1 MIANHYSAR
10 LSARDLEMIRTI
22 PVGGNWKDIP
32 ASIPSQRLQQIRE
45 SFARGEGSR
54 STYYGR
60 LRPDAP
66 AYTMNTYFTRPGNGC
81 HIHYAQDRVL
91 SHREAARLQSFPD
104 AFEFVGSKADVA
116 TQIGNAV
123 PPLLAFQIA
132 KQLGEPGRF
141 VDLFAGAGGLGLGF
155 VWAGWKPLVASD
167 ISARFLETYGL
178 NIHREVVVGDIREP
192 AVAADIADRAAAGRR
207 GRSSPLLVLGGPPC
221 QGFSTAGHAR
231 SMRDERNHLFLDYR
245 RLVDQLEP
253 DLFLFENVTG
263 LLNMEQGRVF
273 EHVCSILS
281 DGVNDLAVWKL
292 RAEQF
297 ATPQRRTRV
306 VIVGA
311 RAARAPAPPP
321 PITAF
326 PPHDAAR
333 AGLGVPP
340 SVAEALD
347 DLPPLVA
354 GEDGSERDYLSPPR
368 NAYQSLMRSVLGAD
382 EFVAAYEP
390 ALASAANGAQIQLQ
404 LVAQ

>member
-1 MIANHYSAR
+1 
-10 LSARDLEMIRTI
+10 MIRAI

-32 ASIPSQRLQQIRE
+32 ASIPSQRLRQIRE

-104 AFEFVGSKADVA
+104 AFEFMGSKADVA
-116 TQIGNAV
+116 TQVGNAV

-132 KQLGEPGRF
+132 RQLGEPGHF

-167 ISARFLETYGL
+167 ISGRFLKTYEL
-178 NIHREVVVGDIREP
+178 NIHREVVVGDIRDP
-192 AVAADIADRAAAGRR
+192 VVAAEIAHRATKRRR
-207 GRSSPLLVLGGPPC
+207 GGSSPLIVLGGPPC
-221 QGFSTAGHAR
+221 QGFSTAGRAR
-231 SMRDERNHLFLDYR
+231 SMRDERNHLVLDYR
-245 RLVDQLEP
+245 RLVDRLEP

-273 EHVCSILS
+273 EHVCAILA

-311 RAARAPAPPP
+311 RAGCAPAPPP
-321 PITAF
+321 PITTF
-326 PPHDAAR
+326 PAHEAAT
-333 AGLGVPP
+333 AGLAVPP
-340 SVAEALD
+340 SASEALD
-347 DLPPLVA
+347 DLPSLVA
-354 GEDGSERDYLSPPR
+354 GEDGSALDYVSAPSNP
-368 NAYQSLMRSVLGAD
+368 YQALMRSVVGAD
-382 EFVAAYEP
+382 EFLAAYEP
-390 ALASAANGAQIQLQ
+390 ASASVAEAAQIRLQ
-404 LVAQ
+404 VLTE